1 MIKVTTP
8 ATTANIGP
16 GFDAL
21 GLALKLY
28 NEYTFEEI
36 ERGLVI
42 EGCPDIYKNKRNLVY
57 KSFVAT
63 AEKLGKKVDR
73 LKISM
78 KINIPV
84 SRGLGSSSAC
94 IVGGVYGANAFYKGG
109 LTKEEMY
116 ELAVKIEG
124 HPDNISPCVYGGLT
138 ASLIENGRPYTI
150 KYDIC
155 ESLKFC
161 ALIPDFRTST
171 NEARKILPKTINFKD
186 AVFNVSRVAV
196 LLKALEKGDMKMI
209 EIALKDKL
217 HQKYRGSLIHEW
229 DVVKAICAKGGSQAV
244 FISGSGPTVMNIT
257 KDEKFPDKIKEGM
270 SRLNHNWEIKIL
282 GIDKNGV
289 KVENL

>member
-63 AEKLGKKVDR
+63 AEKLGKKVDG

-155 ESLKFC
+155 L
-161 ALIPDFRTST
+161 LYTS
-171 NEARKILPKTINFKD
+171 RC
-186 AVFNVSRVAV
+186 V
-196 LLKALEKGDMKMI
+196 
-209 EIALKDKL
+209 
-217 HQKYRGSLIHEW
+217 
-229 DVVKAICAKGGSQAV
+229 
-244 FISGSGPTVMNIT
+244 
-257 KDEKFPDKIKEGM
+257 
-270 SRLNHNWEIKIL
+270 
-282 GIDKNGV
+282 
-289 KVENL
+289 